1 MLMSNGIKMN
11 IVDMQKA
18 MRPPG
23 TPGGAAAPGSR

>member
-11 IVDMQKA
+11 IIDMQKA

-23 TPGGAAAPGSR
+23 APGAAPGH